1 MDRAAYEEQLSRL
14 QRLAFGAV
22 ASDAERAAA
31 VAELEL
37 IQRERAAAE
46 AEREGADAAGPPT
59 APAVPRAPGVG
70 SSTRPEGEA
79 SGTAAAKTLKWA
91 LVAGT
96 AALLIGVA
104 VGSQIGT
111 RGAADESSNTVD
123 STAHEL
129 HAALMPIGDTAV
141 PRLYEADPTPA
152 DVPQAAYPRDSI
164 APTDYRLLLTRPD
177 GVSLRVARLHGGAD
191 VCAVV
196 TLPSEFTASSCTH
209 NGMFPEAGLRVAV
222 SLPGDE
228 GLVRGTIHPD
238 GTAELTPQQ
247 YTPEVRPIAGR

>member
-1 MDRAAYEEQLSRL
+1 MDRAAHDERLRRL

-31 VAELEL
+31 IAELEL
-37 IQRERAAAE
+37 IQRELAVE
-46 AEREGADAAGPPT
+46 TERERSDAAGPPT
-59 APAVPRAPGVG
+59 APAVLRAPQVG

-79 SGTAAAKTLKWA
+79 SGTAAAKPLRWA
-91 LVAGT
+91 VAAGT

-104 VGSQIGT
+104 VGSQVGT
-111 RGAADESSNTVD
+111 RWAADEP
-123 STAHEL
+123 STTADPTAPEL
-129 HAALMPIGDTAV
+129 AASLVPIGDTAV
-141 PRLYEADPTPA
+141 SRLYDADPTPA
-152 DVPQAAYPRDSI
+152 DVPQAAYPRDSV
-164 APTDYRLLLTRPD
+164 APTEYRLLLTRPD

-196 TLPSEFTASSCTH
+196 TLPSDFTASSCTH
-209 NGMFPEAGLRVAV
+209 NGMFPEAGLWVAV
-222 SLPGDE
+222 SFPGDE

-247 YTPEVRPIAGR
+247 YSKEARPITGG